1 MELKCLIVDDEV
13 LAQDVIEKYISNI
26 PTLKLVGKC
35 DNAVET
41 ISFLHNNS
49 VDLLFLDLNMPEL
62 SGLEM
67 LKTLTNPPKV
77 ILTTAYS
84 EYALESYEYGV
95 VDYLLK
101 PIKLE
106 RFIKDV
112 NKVVEQYSENTVR
125 EDIPEKQHSQTIF
138 IKEDQVTYQVNL
150 NDILFVEA
158 YGNYLKIHT
167 KEKVFVTRDTMHDI
181 EKRLSVELFLRI
193 HKSFIISLSKIE
205 SISGNRVYIHK
216 TEVPV
221 GEMYKMALKQK
232 ISRIRKLKDN

>member
-1 MELKCLIVDDEV
+1 MKLKCLIVDDEV
-13 LAQDVIEKYISNI
+13 LAQDVIEKYIATI

-35 DNAVET
+35 DNAVEA
-41 ISFLHNNS
+41 ISFLHNNH

-106 RFIKDV
+106 RFIKAV
-112 NKVVEQYSENTVR
+112 NKVVEQHSETVVA
-125 EDIPEKQHSQTIF
+125 ENISSQPTHETIF
-138 IKEDQVTYQVNL
+138 IKEDQVTYQLKL
-150 NDILFVEA
+150 NDILFIEA
-158 YGNYLKIHT
+158 YGNYLKVHT
-167 KEKVFVTRDTMHDI
+167 LEKIYVARDTMHDMEGKLPEAI
-181 EKRLSVELFLRI
+181 FMRI
-193 HKSFIISLSKIE
+193 HKSYIVSVSKIE
-205 SISGNRVYIHK
+205 SVSGNRIFINK
-216 TEVPV
+216 QEIPV
-221 GEMYKMALKQK
+221 GEMYKMALKQT
-232 ISRIRKLKDN
+232 INESRK

>member
-13 LAQDVIEKYISNI
+13 LAQDVIEKYISTI

-35 DNAVET
+35 DSAVEA

-62 SGLEM
+62 SGLDM

-106 RFIKDV
+106 RFITAV
-112 NKVVEQYSENTVR
+112 NKVVELIGKVKGIDAG
-125 EDIPEKQHSQTIF
+125 EDSKVEPIF
-138 IKEDQVTYQVNL
+138 IKEDQTTYAVPPSS
-150 NDILFVEA
+150 ILYVEA

-167 KEKVFVTRDTMHDI
+167 PDKIYVTRETMQHMTNQLPDTI
-181 EKRLSVELFLRI
+181 FCRI
-193 HKSFIISLSKIE
+193 HKSFIVNKLKISKVT
-205 SISGNRVYIHK
+205 GNMLFINELELPIG
-216 TEVPV
+216 TT
-221 GEMYKMALKQK
+221 YKMDLM
-232 ISRIRKLKDN
+232 RGMG

>member
-35 DNAVET
+35 DSAVEA
-41 ISFLHNNS
+41 ISFLHNNP

-62 SGLEM
+62 SGLDM
-67 LKTLTNPPKV
+67 LKTLTKPPKV

-106 RFIKDV
+106 RFIKAV
-112 NKVVEQYSENTVR
+112 NKVVEQFNIPDESDENNA
-125 EDIPEKQHSQTIF
+125 KQQPQSIF
-138 IKEDQVTYQVNL
+138 IKEDHVIYQVNL

-158 YGNYLKIHT
+158 YGNYLKVHT
-167 KEKVFVTRDTMHDI
+167 KEKVYVTRDKLYEM
-181 EKRLSVELFLRI
+181 EKKLFKELFLRV

-205 SISGNRVYIHK
+205 SVSGNRVYIHK
-216 TEVPV
+216 TEIPV
-221 GEMYKMALKQK
+221 GEMYKLGLKQK
-232 ISRIRKLKDN
+232 IEK

>member
-13 LAQDVIEKYISNI
+13 LAQDVIEKYITTI

-35 DNAVET
+35 DNAVEA
-41 ISFLHNNS
+41 ISYLHKNP

-67 LKTLTNPPKV
+67 LKTLTNSPKV

-106 RFIKDV
+106 RFIMAV
-112 NKVVEQYSENTVR
+112 NKVVEQVNISMESE
-125 EDIPEKQHSQTIF
+125 EIPAELKTQSIF
-138 IKEDQVTYQVNL
+138 IKEDQVTYQVNMG
-150 NDILFVEA
+150 DILFVEA

-167 KEKVFVTRDTMHDI
+167 SNRIYVVRDTMHDMVNKLP
-181 EKRLSVELFLRI
+181 EELFQRV
-193 HKSFIISLSKIE
+193 HKSYIVSLPKIT
-205 SISGNRVYIHK
+205 SISGNRIFIDKV
-216 TEVPV
+216 ELPV
-221 GEMYKMALKQK
+221 GEMYKIMLKQK
-232 ISRIRKLKDN
+232 IEAKGSG

>member
-1 MELKCLIVDDEV
+1 MKLKCLIVDDEV
-13 LAQDVIEKYISNI
+13 LAQDVIEKYVSTI

-35 DNAVET
+35 DNAVEA
-41 ISFLHNNS
+41 ISFLHNNP

-67 LKTLTNPPKV
+67 LKTLANPPKV

-106 RFIKDV
+106 RFIKAV
-112 NKVVEQYSENTVR
+112 NKVVEKFSEIKVN
-125 EDIPEKQHSQTIF
+125 EDIPDEQHPQTIF

-150 NDILFVEA
+150 NDILFIEA
-158 YGNYLKIHT
+158 YGNYLKVHT
-167 KEKVFVTRDTMHDI
+167 LKKVYVTRDTMHDMESKLP
-181 EKRLSVELFLRI
+181 EKMFMRV
-193 HKSFIISLSKIE
+193 HKSFIISLSKIA
-205 SISGNRVYIHK
+205 SVSGNRVFINK
-216 TEVPV
+216 QEIPV
-221 GEMYKMALKQK
+221 GEMYKIALKQK
-232 ISRIRKLKDN
+232 IKTQEK